1 MTTRTVL
8 QFMQTTA
15 ENTVLQQQ
23 LEQLLGCGDGD
34 ISSSVH
40 LAPEESVAL
49 SQRAPKVVE
58 LAASMGYRF
67 SADELSLVIDAFQQ
81 HQGGALSDEAF
92 ANFLG
97 INPGGSVRPAVRN
110 NVKRV
115 ANYLSKTYLGVN
127 LS

>member
-8 QFMQTTA
+8 QFIQKTA

-34 ISSSVH
+34 ISSSVN
-40 LAPEESVAL
+40 LDPEESVAL

>member
-1 MTTRTVL
+1 M
-8 QFMQTTA
+8 
-15 ENTVLQQQ
+15 
-23 LEQLLGCGDGD
+23 
-34 ISSSVH
+34 
-40 LAPEESVAL
+40 
-49 SQRAPKVVE
+49 VE